1 MTRLWG
7 TRNPATTVADVNSI
21 PKTGIPSVFRTPSP
35 FQREIAH
42 PKAPISAFF
51 QARFMPKPVKRT
63 TYQGYDKTKDMVFR
77 E

>member
-7 TRNPATTVADVNSI
+7 TRNPATTVSDVNSI
-21 PKTGIPSVFRTPSP
+21 PKIGIPSVFRTPSP
-35 FQREIAH
+35 VQREIAH
-42 PKAPISAFF
+42 PKGHISAFF

>member
-1 MTRLWG
+1 MTRLG
-7 TRNPATTVADVNSI
+7 EPEILSTTVSDVNST

-35 FQREIAH
+35 VQREIAH
-42 PKAPISAFF
+42 PKGHISAFF